1 MARANLEK
9 LEIRRE
15 FLCKNFAEKCLK
27 NDKVKDIF
35 KPRIKNHIMKTREEE
50 IFDVKFAHTERLKKS
65 TIPYIQRMLNRDKTQ
80 KRKSV
85 ELESEKNVKR
95 IRKPGQFFI
104 LNICPSIHFCTS
116 ERLFIHCIVFATSL

>member
-65 TIPYIQRMLNRDKTQ
+65 TIPYIQRMLNQDKTQ

-85 ELESEKNVKR
+85 EIDSEKNVKR
-95 IRKPGQFFI
+95 FRKP
-104 LNICPSIHFCTS
+104 
-116 ERLFIHCIVFATSL
+116 E